1 MPIKEEFWMK
11 TGWVK
16 KAISMILAGAMIVC
30 LTVAAG
36 GATAICAE
44 ENAGESTES
53 AGKYVKEVYIAY
65 GKSEEEAAKWLTDN
79 GWEPVAG
86 DFNAGKAS
94 KFDDDVA
101 AVMGIKRTDDKYQAV
116 TDMAVMNMKGG
127 YSFPK
132 YEDLL
137 KEKKADINEFVNS
150 FLPVLNEY
158 RANYNGKGSAIGK
171 KRAELAYDMLNKF
184 YDGKKDEPYAT
195 ANDTGEYLGKLFLDP
210 TRQEGNE
217 KGADMV
223 QIIMESSGA
232 AVIAI
237 ETALSMAT
245 DLSEESWLTRA
256 AGLTGADLAENLE
269 KYVPEAA
276 GQDVADSAVAQFL
289 SQRFG
294 DAARDMA
301 LQWDSVHEEMLWY
314 EAYNEEN
321 GLWPADG
328 ESDEDNGTRI
338 KEFFDA
344 LEKEDPDA
352 FDENYNRYF
361 SAATLY
367 NGMYD
372 TTYEGEWGETLGDFF
387 NPADGTN
394 YGENEDN
401 FLPMAAV
408 LSDGQR
414 AALELMPLSSMI
426 LLGFQTEESIE
437 KVMPNVDEMLGEAK
451 EISVYSGI
459 NRGIFRG
466 GVALTSEALME
477 SSQGYDPYND
487 LWSFSG
493 IYNITCYSAAIA
505 SVPLMAAGI
514 AMIVMNRPAASVL
527 NRIDWL
533 EGAVKIYSDSV
544 QHEIEYIVEIADY
557 GKDAAYASES
567 AAMTE
572 LQKDLNTLNRYNNEL
587 TQLESDVAALK
598 PMSMAGRV
606 LTGIGGAILIGA
618 AFMKGY
624 QMYRYYNKTFTQIP
638 TMIVDEADIV
648 TYTKDKDG
656 KDVKNINFDQYV
668 YYQAVRCN
676 RQEIDKISDWQD
688 GVEKYPEWGCG
699 DVADLN
705 GDFGQEWVALYTVK
719 TQSKGDPILAD
730 SLKVQ
735 YGSKNMPSGC
745 TRSLHLFTYTNAVD
759 LGDTAWSFNNK
770 KKGVYF
776 FWDEDSKA
784 FAGEAASA
792 FSGGHVALAAIGGL
806 LLGIAGATL
815 VVRAKR
821 RKENEPEA
829 A

>member
-1 MPIKEEFWMK
+1 MK
-11 TGWVK
+11 LGWVK
-16 KAISMILAGAMIVC
+16 RMMALVLAGAM
-30 LTVAAG
+30 LFNMAAVSVF
-36 GATAICAE
+36 AE
-44 ENAGESTES
+44 ETEGDAS
-53 AGKYVKEVYIAY
+53 GKYVSDVFIAY
-65 GKSEEEAAKWLTDN
+65 GKTEKEAKKWLTDN
-79 GWEPVAG
+79 GWEPVEG

-127 YSFPK
+127 YSFPA

-137 KEKKADINEFVNS
+137 KQKKADINEFVNT
-150 FLPVLNEY
+150 FLPVLEEY
-158 RANYNGKGSAIGK
+158 RANYNGEGSAIGQ
-171 KRAELAYDMLNKF
+171 KRAELAYEMLNKF
-184 YDGKKDEPYAT
+184 YDGGKDEPYAT
-195 ANDTGEYLGKLFLDP
+195 KNDTGEYLGTLFLDP
-210 TRQEGNE
+210 IKQEGNE
-217 KGADMV
+217 KGADMQ

-232 AVIAI
+232 AVIAV

-245 DLSEESWLTRA
+245 DTSEESWLARA
-256 AGLTGADLAENLE
+256 AGLTGEDLAENLE

-276 GQDVADSAVAQFL
+276 GQDVADSAVSQFL

-301 LQWDSVHEEMLWY
+301 LQWDSIHEEMLWY

-321 GLWPADG
+321 GLWPEDG

-338 KEFFDA
+338 KEYFDA
-344 LEKEDPDA
+344 LKNDDPET

-372 TTYEGEWGETLGDFF
+372 TPYEGEWGETLGDFF
-387 NPADGTN
+387 NPADGVN

-401 FLPMAAV
+401 FLPMAAA

-414 AALELMPLSSMI
+414 ASLELMPLSSMI

-451 EISVYSGI
+451 EISIYSGI

-477 SSQGYDPYND
+477 SSKGYDPYND

-514 AMIVMNRPAASVL
+514 AMIVMNRPAAATLS
-527 NRIDWL
+527 RINWL

-544 QHEIEYIVEIADY
+544 QHEIEYIVDIADY
-557 GKDAAYASES
+557 TSIDRAYISE
-567 AAMTE
+567 AQVMEE

-587 TQLESDVAALK
+587 NQLESEVAALK
-598 PMSMAGRV
+598 PMNMTGRV
-606 LTGIGGAILIGA
+606 LTGIGGAILIAA

-648 TYTKDKDG
+648 TYTQDKDG
-656 KDVKNINFDQYV
+656 KDVKNIDFDQYV

-676 RQEIDKISDWQD
+676 RQMIKKISDWQD

-705 GDFGQEWVALYTVK
+705 GDFGQEWLALYTVK
-719 TQSKGDPILAD
+719 TSAKGDPILAD
-730 SLKVQ
+730 SLKLQ
-735 YGSKNMPSGC
+735 YGSKDMPSGC
-745 TRSLHLFTYTNAVD
+745 SKGLHLFTYTNTVD

-776 FWDEDSKA
+776 FWDEDTNA
-784 FAGEAASA
+784 FAAETASA
-792 FSGGHVALAAIGGL
+792 FSGGQLALAGIGGL
-806 LLGIAGATL
+806 ILGILGSTAVWL
-815 VVRAKR
+815 PKR
-821 RKENEPEA
+821 RKEKEEVA
-829 A
+829 